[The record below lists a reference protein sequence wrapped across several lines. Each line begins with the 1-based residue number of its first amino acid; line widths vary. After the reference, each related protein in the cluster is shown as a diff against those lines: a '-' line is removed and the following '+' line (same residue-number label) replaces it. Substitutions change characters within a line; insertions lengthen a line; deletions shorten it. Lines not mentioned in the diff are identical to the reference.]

1 MIFSKSPVK
10 SVVEKINPVSK
21 RGRITSLKFER
32 KADYRT
38 FLRYVKNNTK
48 DLEKLSE
55 KSDDKVDKKGSGLLG
70 GLILLA
76 LFGGGAG
83 GSGQKDEGGINKLS
97 LLNKA
102 IFKAKADD
110 KRFKSQR
117 EKTTRLKSIIGA
129 NRGIKK
135 LRDFLTNRKN
145 IKLRK
150 LNFAKVKNFAKN
162 LKPNIVKARK
172 VSLSKIRNFA
182 RQLKEISTLREAR
195 RIEKVQKNVR
205 VKVGSNVEGTP
216 GGPTGGKNIK
226 KINKTKFF
234 QNQLLDDNQGK
245 IGFTSKSERQR
256 EAKLL
261 ENQQKLNKNLKQKVN
276 RMDSLLDLSV
286 DKTQIESDKQL
297 ELLEQD
303 PEFQKELK
311 KIQND
316 ELEKNLRKL
325 EDPKIKKKRID
336 FLKFNRRVDR
346 LTKILFPFASFISNP
361 KNYLKFELIK
371 DMIKVEPFA
380 DGTLTGVMDI
390 KGRLPGDEGYDES
403 TKGQYVKPVNIFI
416 PSFEGNQSSI
426 PFDTSLDFRPLV
438 SVPKDLQSP
447 SNNII
452 VDYEFTSSDDLFFMK
467 MAGN

>member
-1 MIFSKSPVK
+1 MMFSKSPVK
-10 SVVEKINPVSK
+10 SVVEKINHVSK

-38 FLRYVKNNTK
+38 FLRYVNNNTK

-76 LFGGGAG
+76 LFGGGVG
-83 GSGQKDEGGINKLS
+83 GSGQKDEGGIDKLS

-205 VKVGSNVEGTP
+205 EKVGSNVEGTS
-216 GGPTGGKNIK
+216 GGPTGGRNVN

-234 QNQLLDDNQGK
+234 QSELLDDSQGK
-245 IGFTSKSERQR
+245 IGYTSKSERQR
-256 EAKLL
+256 EAKLFQD
-261 ENQQKLNKNLKQKVN
+261 QQKLNKNLKQSVN
-276 RMDSLLDLSV
+276 RADSLLDLSV
-286 DKTQIESDKQL
+286 DKRQIEYDKQL

-303 PEFQKELK
+303 PEFQKELN

-325 EDPKIKKKRID
+325 ED
-336 FLKFNRRVDR
+336 
-346 LTKILFPFASFISNP
+346 
-361 KNYLKFELIK
+361 
-371 DMIKVEPFA
+371 
-380 DGTLTGVMDI
+380 
-390 KGRLPGDEGYDES
+390 
-403 TKGQYVKPVNIFI
+403 
-416 PSFEGNQSSI
+416 
-426 PFDTSLDFRPLV
+426 
-438 SVPKDLQSP
+438 
-447 SNNII
+447 
-452 VDYEFTSSDDLFFMK
+452 
-467 MAGN
+467 

>member
-1 MIFSKSPVK
+1 MFSKSPVK

-38 FLRYVKNNTK
+38 FLRYVNNNTK

-76 LFGGGAG
+76 LFGGGVG
-83 GSGQKDEGGINKLS
+83 GSGQKDEGGIDKLS

-205 VKVGSNVEGTP
+205 EKVGSNVEGTS
-216 GGPTGGKNIK
+216 GGPTGGTGGRNIN

-234 QNQLLDDNQGK
+234 QSELLDDSQGK
-245 IGFTSKSERQR
+245 IGYTSKSEKERFNQLLKDQ
-256 EAKLL
+256 EKL
-261 ENQQKLNKNLKQKVN
+261 KKTLKQKAN

-346 LTKILFPFASFISNP
+346 LTKILFPFARFIANP
-361 KNYLKFELIK
+361 NRYLQFEFIRETIEAK
-371 DMIKVEPFA
+371 PFA

-416 PSFEGNQSSI
+416 PSFEGNQSTI
-426 PFDTSLDFRPLV
+426 PFDTSLPLV
-438 SVPKDLQSP
+438 TVPKDLQSP

>member
-182 RQLKEISTLREAR
+182 RQLKEISALREAR

-216 GGPTGGKNIK
+216 GGPTGGRNIN

-234 QNQLLDDNQGK
+234 QQELLDDNQGK
-245 IGFTSKSERQR
+245 IGFTSKSEKERFKQLLKDQ
-256 EAKLL
+256 EKL
-261 ENQQKLNKNLKQKVN
+261 KKTLKQKVN

-346 LTKILFPFASFISNP
+346 LTKILFPFARFIANP
-361 KNYLKFELIK
+361 NRYLQFEFIK
-371 DMIKVEPFA
+371 ETIEAKPFA

-416 PSFEGNQSSI
+416 PSFEGNQSTI

>member
-1 MIFSKSPVK
+1 
-10 SVVEKINPVSK
+10 
-21 RGRITSLKFER
+21 
-32 KADYRT
+32 
-38 FLRYVKNNTK
+38 
-48 DLEKLSE
+48 
-55 KSDDKVDKKGSGLLG
+55 
-70 GLILLA
+70 
-76 LFGGGAG
+76 
-83 GSGQKDEGGINKLS
+83 
-97 LLNKA
+97 
-102 IFKAKADD
+102 
-110 KRFKSQR
+110 
-117 EKTTRLKSIIGA
+117 
-129 NRGIKK
+129 
-135 LRDFLTNRKN
+135 
-145 IKLRK
+145 
-150 LNFAKVKNFAKN
+150 
-162 LKPNIVKARK
+162 
-172 VSLSKIRNFA
+172 
-182 RQLKEISTLREAR
+182 
-195 RIEKVQKNVR
+195 
-205 VKVGSNVEGTP
+205 
-216 GGPTGGKNIK
+216 
-226 KINKTKFF
+226 
-234 QNQLLDDNQGK
+234 
-245 IGFTSKSERQR
+245 
-256 EAKLL
+256 
-261 ENQQKLNKNLKQKVN
+261 
-276 RMDSLLDLSV
+276 MDSLLDLSV

-325 EDPKIKKKRID
+325 EDPKIKKRRMD

-361 KNYLKFELIK
+361 KNYLKFQLIK

-416 PSFEGNQSSI
+416 PSFEGNQSTI

-447 SNNII
+447 SNNIT

>member
-1 MIFSKSPVK
+1 MFSKSPVK

-83 GSGQKDEGGINKLS
+83 GSGQKDEGGIDKLS

-110 KRFKSQR
+110 KRFKSQG
-117 EKTTRLKSIIGA
+117 EKKTRLKSIIGSS
-129 NRGIKK
+129 RGIKK
-135 LRDFLTNRKN
+135 LIDFLTQKPK

-150 LNFAKVKNFAKN
+150 LNFAKVRNFAKN
-162 LKPNIVKARK
+162 LKPIVVKEKK
-172 VSLSKIRNFA
+172 VSKSVETQVENNKKKIQRDLQA
-182 RQLKEISTLREAR
+182 EAR
-195 RIEKVQKNVR
+195 RNNQRTTTTTEVSGDTTNTKKSSTATLDKNQG
-205 VKVGSNVEGTP
+205 KQ
-216 GGPTGGKNIK
+216 GPTGGTGNRKQFFKSGSGDKLTNQDLKKLQIDQGAEQQIKDAK
-226 KINKTKFF
+226 KIDLKSKLEIKSDIRLDRKEKP
-234 QNQLLDDNQGK
+234 QRALKVLDDLEAESKRRK
-245 IGFTSKSERQR
+245 IIEDVEIKR
-256 EAKLL
+256 
-261 ENQQKLNKNLKQKVN
+261 NK
-276 RMDSLLDLSV
+276 
-286 DKTQIESDKQL
+286 
-297 ELLEQD
+297 
-303 PEFQKELK
+303 
-311 KIQND
+311 
-316 ELEKNLRKL
+316 
-325 EDPKIKKKRID
+325 

-361 KNYLKFELIK
+361 KNYLKFQLVK

-416 PSFEGNQSSI
+416 PSFEGNQSTI
-426 PFDTSLDFRPLV
+426 PFDTSLDFKPLV

-452 VDYEFTSSDDLFFMK
+452 VDYEFSSSDDLFFMK

>member
-1 MIFSKSPVK
+1 
-10 SVVEKINPVSK
+10 
-21 RGRITSLKFER
+21 
-32 KADYRT
+32 
-38 FLRYVKNNTK
+38 
-48 DLEKLSE
+48 
-55 KSDDKVDKKGSGLLG
+55 
-70 GLILLA
+70 
-76 LFGGGAG
+76 
-83 GSGQKDEGGINKLS
+83 
-97 LLNKA
+97 
-102 IFKAKADD
+102 
-110 KRFKSQR
+110 
-117 EKTTRLKSIIGA
+117 
-129 NRGIKK
+129 
-135 LRDFLTNRKN
+135 
-145 IKLRK
+145 
-150 LNFAKVKNFAKN
+150 
-162 LKPNIVKARK
+162 
-172 VSLSKIRNFA
+172 
-182 RQLKEISTLREAR
+182 
-195 RIEKVQKNVR
+195 
-205 VKVGSNVEGTP
+205 
-216 GGPTGGKNIK
+216 
-226 KINKTKFF
+226 
-234 QNQLLDDNQGK
+234 
-245 IGFTSKSERQR
+245 
-256 EAKLL
+256 
-261 ENQQKLNKNLKQKVN
+261 
-276 RMDSLLDLSV
+276 MDSLLDLSV

-346 LTKILFPFASFISNP
+346 LTKILFPFARFIANP
-361 KNYLKFELIK
+361 NRYLQFEFIK
-371 DMIKVEPFA
+371 ETIEAKPFA

-416 PSFEGNQSSI
+416 PSFEGNQSTI